1 MPFTFSHPALVI
13 PLLRLQRRYP
23 WVSATGLIT
32 GSIAPDCEKFLRL
45 RLASG
50 HSHTLGSIFYFS
62 CPVALVLAFMF
73 HLVVRKP
80 LLTHLP
86 PGLYQR
92 LGRFIS
98 FDWLNYFRKYY
109 WGVLLCMVVGASLH
123 LLWDSFT
130 HPSPLIDRFFPLLAV
145 PVGVGGELTPLCY
158 LVGLASSVVGGALVV
173 WAIWK
178 MPVRQVRAVPP
189 SASVWRYW
197 GLVAFVT
204 VALTIQWVLATKPEL
219 IEAGITA
226 ISSALVGLVVASLHV
241 IYAKRKLVSKKLV

>member
-50 HSHTLGSIFYFS
+50 HSHTVGSIFYFS
-62 CPVALVLAFMF
+62 CPVALILAFTF

-80 LLTHLP
+80 MLMHLP
-86 PGLYQR
+86 PALYQR

-98 FDWLNYFRKYY
+98 FDWLSYFRKYY
-109 WGVLLCMVVGASLH
+109 AGVLLSSIAGAALH
-123 LLWDSFT
+123 LAWDSFT
-130 HPSPLIDRFFPLLAV
+130 HPSPLIDRLFSLLAV
-145 PVGVGGELTPLCY
+145 PVRVGAALTPLYY
-158 LVGLASSVVGGALVV
+158 LVGLASSVLGGALVL

-189 SASVWRYW
+189 LASVRRYW
-197 GLVAFVT
+197 GLVALITAV
-204 VALTIQWVLATKPEL
+204 LTTQWVLAAQPAL
-219 IEAGITA
+219 IEVGITA
-226 ISSALVGLVVASLHV
+226 ISSALVGLVVASLYV
-241 IYAKRKLVSKKLV
+241 TYAKRKLVAKRLP